1 MRRKIAPTF
10 LSFFL
15 LLLASC
21 MVSAQTEKGA
31 LTGVITDGT
40 GAVVPG
46 ATVTITNLE
55 NNSQVTTKSNDEG
68 LYDAPFLVPATYKV
82 SVGAT
87 GFSTAVVSDVV
98 VSVGQKRR
106 LDVQLTAGDVSA
118 QVDVIDTP
126 ALLQTESAS
135 IGQVITDRQLTQL
148 PTSSRNIYSFLTL
161 DSTVNSG
168 PTGNAE
174 AFRIES
180 GGSLS
185 ISGSRPSSV
194 TFKMDGAANNDPTFG
209 TPTITPSIDSVKE
222 FQLQN
227 NAYSAEFEGITQVNV
242 ATKSGTGRFHGSL
255 FEFAQNDFF
264 QPRNPN
270 GTLDSQGRRSKNKL
284 KYNQFGG
291 TIGGPIW
298 LPRFGEGGPSLF
310 NKDRTYFF
318 FSYEGLRN
326 NARAIAF
333 TRVLTEAERRGD
345 FSANLGACITVSG
358 VQVPLRNPDG
368 TPSGQ
373 CVRAGQIFD
382 PLTTVPNPLFNSAI
396 ASSAVTNPQF
406 IRQPFANNQ
415 IPLGRLNQNAQA
427 LINVQQPLPNVVTA
441 SDLNYAAPS
450 GNNFL
455 NNQYSL
461 RIDHKASDN
470 DHVYGRYT
478 AQNNQR
484 DGELVLPFQQ
494 KNIVGNGRVI
504 NTSWTHSFSPSAV
517 NELRLGYVRGVYGD
531 SVTEIDPTQFG
542 IRNTSL
548 NTLPRI
554 FLSSGG
560 ALNFG
565 GFSASVLQTIQN
577 TYQIADNF
585 SYVRGRHSMKFGF
598 KADHNRF
605 KNADFINANGTL
617 QFSGLFS
624 VANSNLEA
632 NAGRPNSIADFL
644 LGQANLQSLAATQP
658 AYLSNTPWAVY
669 VQDDWKL
676 SRRLTVTL
684 GLRYELHQPFKEAS
698 LGGRTVDFEN
708 GGHLIVADP
717 EVARLANSPLVVCCT
732 GPRVVKTD
740 KNDFAPRIGIA
751 YQPFEND
758 NMVFRAGYGI
768 FFADTSQFFHW
779 LYYAP
784 LRGTAIF
791 QPRVSNFTTPAATLS
806 DPFPAGQFLPPGSGL
821 TVSIPTGVNP
831 AAVNNQP
838 VVNAFAIGSY
848 DTPESPQWSAGIQRE
863 IWGNMVLDVSYK
875 GSTAKHLP
883 VQWFFN
889 QPSFSATP
897 VNFASTNPAAN
908 PYLRRPHSAFTIGSN
923 IVANV
928 LKSNYHAGTVE
939 VDKRFSKGYTFTSTY
954 TWSKSIDQGAE
965 VFTLGQNHAF
975 LPDNH
980 NFDANRG
987 VSAFDVPHRWVTN
1000 GIWELPFGK
1009 NKRYLNSGG
1018 IVNKLVGGWRFA
1030 GIFTLQSG
1038 LPIQPY
1044 VLNRLTNTGISILER
1059 GNLALEDPYLSGDEW
1074 DAAVRAWQNGA
1085 RLPFIRPGA
1094 IDVNYAPGTGGNI
1107 GRNIFRAPY
1116 GRRLDLQL
1124 AKVTK
1129 FGESTSLELRLD
1141 VFDVTRE
1148 VLHLTFINGSVTGAA
1163 VLNPANVAN
1172 GTLGTIP
1179 GRNIFFRPHT
1189 IQIGARLSF

>member
-1 MRRKIAPTF
+1 MRRYLAATF
-10 LSFFL
+10 LSFVL
-15 LLLASC
+15 LLLAPFI
-21 MVSAQTEKGA
+21 VFAQTERGS
-31 LTGVITDGT
+31 LVGVVTDGT

-46 ATVTITNLE
+46 ATVTIV
-55 NNSQVTTKSNDEG
+55 NSEKNFEITATTNDEG
-68 LYDAPFLVPATYKV
+68 LFDAQFLEPATYRV
-82 SVGAT
+82 TVAAP
-87 GFSTAVVSDVV
+87 GFSTAVVNDVI
-98 VSVGQKRR
+98 VSVGQRR
-106 LDVQLTAGDVSA
+106 SLDVELKAGDVSA
-118 QVDVIDTP
+118 KVDVIDAP

-135 IGQVITDRQLTQL
+135 VGQVITDRQLTQL

-242 ATKSGTGRFHGSL
+242 ATKSGTSRFHGSA

-270 GTLDSQGRRSKNKL
+270 GALDAQGRRSKNRL
-284 KYNQFGG
+284 RYNQFGG

-298 LPRFGEGGPSLF
+298 LPRVGEGGPVFF
-310 NKDRTYFF
+310 NKDRTFFF

-326 NARAIAF
+326 KARTTAF
-333 TRVLTEAERRGD
+333 TRVLTQAERTGD
-345 FSANLGACITVSG
+345 FSSNLGACLTVGG
-358 VQVPLRNPDG
+358 VQVPLRNPNG

-382 PLTTVPNPLFNSAI
+382 PLTTVANPAFNPAVP
-396 ASSAVTNPQF
+396 SSALNPQF
-406 IRQPFANNQ
+406 IRQPFFNNQ
-415 IPLGRLNQNAQA
+415 IPFNRLNQNAVA
-427 LINVQQPLPNVVTA
+427 LINAQQPLPNFVSA
-441 SDLNYAAPS
+441 SDLNFAGLT
-450 GNNFL
+450 GNNFI

-461 RIDHKASDN
+461 RLDHKASDN
-470 DHVYGRYT
+470 DHIYGRYT
-478 AQNNQR
+478 SQNNAR
-484 DGELVLPFQQ
+484 DGELVLPYQQ
-494 KNIVGNGRVI
+494 KDIVGNGRVV

-531 SVTEIDPTQFG
+531 SVTEIDPAQFG
-542 IRNTSL
+542 VQNTSL

-565 GFSASVLQTIQN
+565 GFSASILQTVQN

-585 SYVRGRHSMKFGF
+585 SYIMGRHSMKFGF

-644 LGQANLQSLAATQP
+644 LGQANANSLAVTNP

-669 VQDDWKL
+669 FQNDWKVTQ
-676 SRRLTVTL
+676 RLTLTL

-732 GPRVVKTD
+732 DERVVKTD
-740 KNDFAPRIGIA
+740 RNDFAPRIGIA
-751 YQPFEND
+751 YQPFKND
-758 NMVFRAGYGI
+758 TTVFRAGYGI

-806 DPFPAGQFLPPGSGL
+806 DPFPGGQFSAPGSGL
-821 TVSIPTGVNP
+821 TVSIPSGVNP

-838 VVNAFAIGSY
+838 VVNAFGIGPY
-848 DTPESPQWSAGIQRE
+848 DTPESQQWSAGIQRE
-863 IWGNMVLDVSYK
+863 MWGNMVLDVSYK
-875 GSTAKHLP
+875 GSVAKHLP

-889 QPSFSATP
+889 QPSYSATP
-897 VNFASTNPAAN
+897 VNFASTNAAAN
-908 PYLRRPHSAFTIGSN
+908 PYLRRPFSAFTIGSN

-928 LKSNYHAGTVE
+928 LKSSYHAGTVE
-939 VDKRFSKGYTFTSTY
+939 LDKRFSDGYTFTSTY

-980 NFDANRG
+980 DFDANRG

-1000 GIWELPFGK
+1000 GIVELPFGK

-1018 IVNKLVGGWRFA
+1018 IVDKLIGGWRFA

-1059 GNLALEDPYLSGDEW
+1059 GNLALEDPYLSGAEW
-1074 DAAVRAWQNGA
+1074 DEAVRQWHNGA
-1085 RLPFIRPGA
+1085 RLFFIRPGA
-1094 IDVNYAPGTGGNI
+1094 IDVNYAPGTRGNI

-1116 GRRLDLQL
+1116 GRRLDLQV

-1129 FGESTSLELRLD
+1129 LGESASLELRMD

-1163 VLNPANVAN
+1163 VLNPATVAA
-1172 GTLGTIP
+1172 GTLGSIP

-1189 IQIGARLSF
+1189 IQVGARLSF

>member
-1 MRRKIAPTF
+1 MRRNIPPTF
-10 LSFFL
+10 LSLFL
-15 LLLASC
+15 LLLTPFIVVGQS
-21 MVSAQTEKGA
+21 ERGA
-31 LTGVITDGT
+31 LVGVVTDSL

-46 ATVTITNLE
+46 ATVTIVNLS
-55 NNSQVTTKSNDEG
+55 NNSTVTAKSNDEG
-68 LYDAPFLVPATYKV
+68 LYEAPFLIPATYKV
-82 SVGAT
+82 SVGVS
-87 GFSTAVVSDVV
+87 GFSTAVINEVV
-98 VSVGQKRR
+98 VNVGQRTR
-106 LDVQLTAGDVSA
+106 LDVTLTAGDVSA
-118 QVDVIDTP
+118 RLDVVDTP

-148 PTSSRNIYSFLTL
+148 PTQTRNIYGFLLL
-161 DSTVNSG
+161 DSTVNNG

-174 AFRIES
+174 AFRIET
-180 GGSLS
+180 GGSMS
-185 ISGSRPSSV
+185 ISGTRPSSV
-194 TFKMDGAANNDPTFG
+194 TFKTDGAANNDPTFG

-222 FQLQN
+222 FQLLN
-227 NAYSAEFEGITQVNV
+227 NAYSAEFEGITQVSV
-242 ATKSGTGRFHGSL
+242 ATKSGSGRFHGSA
-255 FEFAQNDFF
+255 FEFLQNDYF

-291 TIGGPIW
+291 TIGGPVW
-298 LPRFGEGGPSLF
+298 LPRFGEGGPVFF
-310 NKDRTYFF
+310 NKDRTFFF

-333 TRVLTEAERRGD
+333 TRVLTQAERLGD
-345 FSANLGACITVSG
+345 FSSNLGACLAVGG
-358 VQVPLRNPDG
+358 VQVPQLNPNG

-382 PLTTVPNPLFNSAI
+382 PATTVANPAFNPGIATSAL
-396 ASSAVTNPQF
+396 NPQF

-415 IPLGRLNQNAQA
+415 IPFARLNQNALA
-427 LINVQQPLPNVVTA
+427 MIDVQQPLPNFVSA

-455 NNQYSL
+455 NNQWSIRL
-461 RIDHKASDN
+461 DHKASDN
-470 DHVYGRYT
+470 DHIYGRYT
-478 AQNNQR
+478 SQNNQR
-484 DGELVLPFQQ
+484 DGELVLAYQQ
-494 KNIVGNGRVI
+494 KNIVGNGRVL
-504 NTSWTHSFSPSAV
+504 NTTWTHSFSPSMV

-531 SVTEIDPTQFG
+531 SVTEIDPRQFG
-542 IRNTSL
+542 VRNTSL

-554 FLSSGG
+554 FLSSGT
-560 ALNFG
+560 ALNYG

-577 TYQIADNF
+577 TYQVADNF
-585 SYVRGRHSMKFGF
+585 SYIRGRHSMKFGF
-598 KADHNRF
+598 KGDHNRF

-624 VANSNLEA
+624 IANSSLEA
-632 NAGRPNSIADFL
+632 NASRPNSIADFL
-644 LGQANLQSLAATQP
+644 LGQANAQSLAATQP
-658 AYLSNTPWAVY
+658 AYLSNTPLAFY
-669 VQDDWKL
+669 FQDDWKL
-676 SRRLTVTL
+676 SRRLTLTL
-684 GLRYELHQPFKEAS
+684 GLRYEIHQPFKEAS

-732 GPRVVKTD
+732 GERVVKTD
-740 KNDFAPRIGIA
+740 RNDFAPRLGIA
-751 YQPFEND
+751 YQPFKND
-758 NMVFRAGYGI
+758 NTVIRAGWGI
-768 FFADTSQFFHW
+768 FYADTSQFFHW

-784 LRGTAIF
+784 LRGTSIF
-791 QPRVSNFTTPAATLS
+791 QPRVATFTNPAANLA
-806 DPFPAGQFLPPGSGL
+806 DPFPASQFPPAGSGL
-821 TVSIPTGVNP
+821 TISIPAGVNP

-838 VVNAFAIGSY
+838 VVNAFGIGSY
-848 DTPESPQWSAGIQRE
+848 DTPESQQWSAGIQRE

-875 GSTAKHLP
+875 GSVAKHLP

-889 QPSFSATP
+889 QPSFSPTT
-897 VNFASTNPAAN
+897 VNFASATAAAN
-908 PYLRRPHSAFTIGSN
+908 PYLRRPYSAFTIGSN

-928 LKSNYHAGTVE
+928 LTSNYNAATVE
-939 VDKRFSKGYTFTSTY
+939 VEKRFSDGYTFTSTY

-1000 GIWELPFGK
+1000 GIVELPFGK

-1018 IVNKLVGGWRFA
+1018 IVDKLVGGWRFS
-1030 GIFTLQSG
+1030 GIFQLQSG

-1059 GNLALEDPYLSGDEW
+1059 GNLALSDPYLSGDAW
-1074 DAAVRAWQNGA
+1074 DEAVRNWHNGA
-1085 RLPFIRPGA
+1085 RLAFIRPGA

-1116 GRRLDLQL
+1116 GRRLDLQM
-1124 AKVTK
+1124 AKVTRL
-1129 FGESTSLELRLD
+1129 GENASLELRLD

-1189 IQIGARLSF
+1189 IQLGARFTF